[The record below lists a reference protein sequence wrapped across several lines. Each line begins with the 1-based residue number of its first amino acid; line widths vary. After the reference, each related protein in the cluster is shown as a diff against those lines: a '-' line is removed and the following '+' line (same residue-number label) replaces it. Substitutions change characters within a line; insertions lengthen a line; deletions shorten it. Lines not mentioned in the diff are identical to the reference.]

1 MPFTV
6 LGLVALTMSSS
17 GSAPE
22 LVVEAFV
29 AEAEDPL
36 LVAYAVAI
44 DSGGS
49 GVTLSF
55 TSDTAETVAAL
66 KLTPAPGGVFLGTVR
81 YPASAVWT
89 VTVAVEG
96 SEPVEAV
103 FTENLPWP
111 HYTTEA
117 GHPKVKYDSGDP
129 GREGSLVAPEASI
142 YLAAVGQTSSGGGV
156 WAIGLGVVLLSVGTV
171 WWFGRRSGDRATA

>member
-1 MPFTV
+1 M
-6 LGLVALTMSSS
+6 LLSS
-17 GSAPE
+17 SAPE
-22 LVVEAFV
+22 LVIEAYV
-29 AEAEDPL
+29 AEADDPL
-36 LVAYAVAI
+36 LVVYAVAT

-55 TSDTAETVAAL
+55 TSDTAETVATL
-66 KLTPAPGGVFLGTVR
+66 QLTPAPGGVFLGTVR
-81 YPASAVWT
+81 YPAPAVWT
-89 VTVAVEG
+89 VTVEVEG

-129 GREGSLVAPEASI
+129 GREGSLVAPQDSI
-142 YLAAVGQTSSGGGV
+142 YLAAVGQPSPGGGR
-156 WAIGLGVVLLSVGTV
+156 WGIGLGVVLVGLLTAWWLS
-171 WWFGRRSGDRATA
+171 RRSGDLADS